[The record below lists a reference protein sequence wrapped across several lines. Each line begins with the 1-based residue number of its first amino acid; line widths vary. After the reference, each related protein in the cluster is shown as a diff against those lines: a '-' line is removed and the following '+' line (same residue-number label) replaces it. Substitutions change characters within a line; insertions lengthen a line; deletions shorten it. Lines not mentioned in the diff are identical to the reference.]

1 MKVLIVDDKSSRY
14 SGFFEHL
21 GRAYQESVEFCT
33 SVKEAINRL
42 DDTVYDL
49 LVIDMMLPPAPWKG
63 PEASGG
69 AEVLEVISM
78 SQVNRPK
85 YIVGITAATIDDQK
99 VIDSFAK
106 TVWTLLRVLP
116 GDNTWEKRLHDIFLH
131 IQKVRV
137 QAPPPAYLTDVC
149 VITALRKPEFS
160 ALLSLPLSWSDEIEL
175 DSNTFVR
182 EGQLSSNGEMISV
195 IGANCSRM
203 GTVET
208 ALLCSKLIQKY
219 RPRLLV
225 MTGICAGIKKL
236 NFGDVIAAAPA
247 WDWQSVK
254 VVQDDDGKKTVL
266 PALDFIGTEVEITN
280 RLESLAD
287 DANFWFSVKNEFVGE
302 CPDTTLQLKV
312 GPLGSGSML
321 IADGETIET
330 VKNTQNKDLL
340 GLEMEAYAIYAAA
353 RNANRPK
360 PVPLAIKSVC
370 DYGNYLKD
378 DKYQKYAAYT
388 SAKCFFEFIK
398 RYGSD
403 IKRLIK

>member
-1 MKVLIVDDKSSRY
+1 MKVLIVDDKLSRY
-14 SGFFEHL
+14 NSFFGKIGIE
-21 GRAYQESVEFCT
+21 YEESVECCT
-33 SVKEAINRL
+33 SVKEAIHKL
-42 DDTVYDL
+42 EDTVYDL
-49 LVIDMMLPPAPWKG
+49 LVVDMMLPSTPWKG

-69 AEVLEVISM
+69 AEVLEVISTN
-78 SQVNRPK
+78 QVNRPK

-99 VIDSFAK
+99 VSDSFSK
-106 TVWTLLRVLP
+106 TIWTLLRVAR
-116 GDNTWEKRLHDIFLH
+116 GDNSWEERLHDIFLH
-131 IQKVRV
+131 IKKIHN
-137 QAPPPAYLTDVC
+137 QAPPPSYLTDVC
-149 VITALRKPEFS
+149 VVTALRKPEFS
-160 ALLSLPLSWSDEIEL
+160 ALLSLPISWSDEIEL

-182 EGQLSSNGEMISV
+182 ESQITSNGELISIV
-195 IGANCSRM
+195 GANCSKM

-236 NFGDVIAAAPA
+236 NFGDVIAANPA

-254 VVQDDDGKKTVL
+254 IVQDDSGKKTVL

-280 RLESLAD
+280 RLERLAD
-287 DANFWFSVKNEFVGE
+287 DANFLFSVKNEFSGE
-302 CPDTTLQLKV
+302 CPDTSLQLKV
-312 GPLGSGSML
+312 GPMASGSVL
-321 IADGETIET
+321 IADGETMET

-360 PVPLAIKSVC
+360 PVPLAMKAVC

-388 SAKCFFEFIK
+388 SARCFYEFIR